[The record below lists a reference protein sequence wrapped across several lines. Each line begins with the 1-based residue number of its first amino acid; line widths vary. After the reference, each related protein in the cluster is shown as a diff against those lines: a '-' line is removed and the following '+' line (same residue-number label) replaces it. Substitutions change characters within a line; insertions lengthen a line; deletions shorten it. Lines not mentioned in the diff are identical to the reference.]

1 MQVVHA
7 ALAATATLVALAFA
21 LSTVERWLVRRRR
34 HEAAWTVSLALF
46 VAGAAALWAGA
57 TIGWSEWTFKA
68 FYLFGAILNVPYLAL
83 GTVYLLGRSR
93 TGDRWAAAVTVLG
106 AFAAGLVCASEPRA
120 AFDPDVLPQGSA
132 IFGPGPRI
140 AAAVGSGV
148 SATVIFVG
156 AAWSALRLVRTAR
169 RAAPDGFS
177 AQPPVGL
184 LGPGR
189 LALANAVIAT
199 GTLVL
204 SASGLANSVLDD
216 MDAFAV
222 TLAVGI
228 SVIFAGFLLT
238 TTGAPRPDP
247 APWYPHEVVRRRV
260 DEQRSTLPSGTG

>member
-7 ALAATATLVALAFA
+7 ALAAAAALVALAFA
-21 LSTVERWLVRRRR
+21 LSTFERWLAHGRR
-34 HEAAWTVSLALF
+34 HEAAWTVSLTLF
-46 VAGAAALWAGA
+46 VGGAASLWAGA
-57 TIGWSEWTFKA
+57 TIGWSEWTFKG

-83 GTVYLLGRSR
+83 GTVYLLGPSR

-120 AFDPDVLPQGSA
+120 VFDPDVLPQGSD

-140 AAAVGSGV
+140 AAAVGSGL

-156 AAWSALRLVRTAR
+156 AAWSTLRLVRGAR
-169 RAAPDGFS
+169 RAAPDEPS
-177 AQPPVGL
+177 AQPSVGP

-204 SASGLANSVLDD
+204 SASGLANSVLDE

-238 TTGAPRPDP
+238 ATGEQRPDP